1 MKRRNIILLT
11 FATFSLF
18 VFVSGYLFLQSN
30 FFLKKIQG
38 LLVNQISTRL
48 NHEIKIGGLSGNI
61 LRHLKV
67 EKIEVVDK
75 HSDSPLLAA
84 KEVSINYNLWG
95 LLRGRFLVDKL
106 TFTEPLVNAEL
117 AKDGTLNLTT
127 LLPKQEVKEQP
138 TKSSSNLF
146 DFLGISHVRL
156 DDGTLKYIDKIRNIN
171 VIISGFSMHIDGSS
185 NAIDHE
191 GEFKFHNGSIDING
205 VKKKIDELTTT
216 FHLSF
221 EKNQLSDSRGKP
233 LSLKTHLRMNIG
245 NSWVEAISETIS
257 STRTLQS
264 PFMETT
270 ITSELDLQDIKS
282 FLPEHSRL
290 GGQARIDIYAIGT
303 LEEIAGKFGL
313 TLPSAYY
320 NDIEIQD
327 LHIKADFTQT
337 SFKMTE
343 LFCTVADGR
352 LTGTGTLNLTNKQLA
367 YQSVIQAVDLQ
378 AEKFIPML
386 VKMPSDGDKSLF
398 PPHTQVWGYKYG
410 ANERESFITGVINGK
425 FTVAGILPSVE
436 NLQIRPDIIGDN
448 LKSEGTFSLSNGT
461 CNGVALQDISADYK
475 LVDDVLSFRGDFDI
489 AQAELQG
496 VLGLIDRTALDMRLT
511 HIDLAKISAI
521 LFPSVTVPTGL
532 NPVGYNLRALPSI
545 SGEGSISAKIN
556 GTLEKPRITASLDI
570 PRAMLNDISLGTV
583 EGRFSYEDKQVHIE
597 EIVLRKKE
605 PRKFMEHSGEDT
617 QCILSGNV
625 MLRDNIALE
634 LKLSL
639 TPLRL
644 ASYAPLLSPSLPLSG
659 LVTGDILLRGALDAL
674 NGKADLKITQG
685 NLYGFPIDPFTL
697 PVHVEANTIRIP
709 QILISSNED
718 NLQLSCSFAPNGDY
732 TFQLLSNELDIARL
746 FKISG
751 INQPV
756 EGTVTLEVDGGG
768 NITNP
773 SADITLNLDGI
784 RYAGQELGH
793 IAVTGTLKH
802 SLETIGQKGRA
813 ESQTM
818 TVSKDKTG
826 AERSF
831 EFYGTAMND
840 TLQVTGTLNIPEN
853 IMDIQNKTKEA
864 SLPFT
869 IMVAL
874 NDFNIRP
881 LVNIFYSDIHLDG
894 KLSGSLQFAGDVMDL
909 PRLKSNISLQQ
920 VTLNTQNHNLFNLEP
935 IEIEFTNQTAYVK
948 VFELVEYIERASGD
962 VSSSITSATR
972 SVVAL
977 NGHLGPNFM
986 QPSMPLD
993 LSVTA
998 EALDVSLLCDLLGVD
1013 QVISGAV
1020 KLDVDVTG
1028 TAESPK
1034 MTLSLASP
1042 QIVIPHP
1049 AQPISLTSISGS
1061 AVYND
1066 RLFRIDH
1073 FSLQLFPES
1082 LDDLRYENVI
1092 NLTGEI
1098 PVDLAFIPML
1108 KSADIPGA
1116 RDVFRSRI
1124 PKDSNMALQLTAP
1137 NIQLDRLAPF
1147 ILNISEI
1154 TGNLKFIATITGN
1167 LLNPEVTGTVALSAE
1182 KIISTKFP
1190 QPIEHLSC
1198 LAKMRAQP
1206 LKESD
1211 IATIELK
1218 TLQAQI
1224 GTGYYTAFGRVAVP
1238 SLLSALRNE
1247 KILKPSFFLILR
1259 GEDVDF
1265 ITPFR
1270 LSGFPAV
1277 RQSGIAGHA
1286 DVFAQLW
1293 GSGTHIND
1301 VKAEIVI
1308 DDVLLQMRPD
1318 YIGINSAI
1326 PQGASSPH
1334 SPYEVRNAGSIRLS
1348 LSDGRLQCNA
1358 LRMRTADSPTP
1369 IVSMS
1374 GYVDVERRVDIHLKC
1389 NQLNLALASPFL
1401 GPQYSSRGL
1410 ASCDIN
1416 IDGLIEEPRIEATW
1430 EISDFGVKG
1439 GVVHSE
1445 VLTTSGRSNT
1455 DQKKQVG
1462 QLVQSPRSIRLFR
1475 GCASYRDE
1483 ELDLPHLQII
1493 GFGNELTVTGKI
1505 PINLALTPMPLHA
1518 RLPARPIDVTIK
1530 GESIGLDVLQTLSNH
1545 VKSADGAVNIDL
1557 GIRGTSA
1564 KPHLVGTISIRD
1576 GTVQLSN
1583 FDTPLKSMVLRVK
1596 ANEGQIQLDELSFH
1610 IGDGWYAANAHLSM
1624 DGLMPRILVVDT
1636 FRVENAQIADF
1647 ARNFL
1652 TGQPAGKL
1660 VGHINAE
1667 MHIDEMHIG
1676 KLISEFS
1683 SKSAPK
1689 IETMDI
1695 LKQMSGKLDITDV
1708 YVKAAE
1714 EYEIYNPS
1722 PIEVTLENGTI
1733 GAFFELEEESSP
1745 EKDKRFRITAS
1756 GHWKLGKDL
1765 NLTVGGILDMAF
1777 ASKFVTTLPF
1787 ELLRGK
1793 LEYKIYLRGTESD
1806 PRITCEWWNAENFAI
1821 GSAPVESLTGKINYE
1836 QQKLDVEEIRVA
1848 ISDNSIGDN
1857 SIVLKGVIPAWLS
1870 LSELDFG
1877 LLDAESKLFL
1887 DAQFDSLSFIP
1898 LIDNQ
1903 YADAEGTGK
1912 VSITIGGDITTPKF
1926 SGFAEFRDV
1935 TLRSLSNNLEISD
1948 TDIQLTFLEDKVT
1961 IEMQGELNNGTYQ
1974 VNGSVGLSQYI
1985 PQIFN
1990 INGTWE
1996 NCTFEAPGIF
2006 EITGDGNATLTG
2018 TLDSPMLEGM
2028 MTLSEGRLTQT
2039 WKVIVKNWLDTDD
2052 INPQY
2057 DVYYDYP
2064 ILRNLEMNLDIQA
2077 ANNVW
2082 MDAPSIAKIENSVDG
2097 RIVGLL
2103 NKFVFVGHVE
2113 LLGGELWYFEHKFN
2127 VISGRVDNNSTD
2139 IFDPE
2144 YTINAKTAEPLN
2156 SIPLLNGNG
2165 EIQPRDMNIMV
2176 TLTGTLENPGPPN
2189 LRAEILDKEPGEQY
2203 ELDRQQ
2209 IISILTV
2216 GIPEIRNLNGLLYST
2231 APELLKKQAESYL
2244 GNRFAGTLGLRELR
2258 FDIRPE
2264 AFEESRFFFARE
2276 LTPRWAITYS
2286 STLQLHKEQRIEIE
2300 YQLLKFSETKNKQ
2313 IAITGERN
2321 EKGKYG
2327 VDLKLEYLFR

>member
-1 MKRRNIILLT
+1 MNRRNIILLT
-11 FATFSLF
+11 FATFLLF
-18 VFVSGYLFLQSN
+18 VFVGGYLFLQSN
-30 FFLKKIQG
+30 FFLNKIRG
-38 LLVNQISTRL
+38 LLEIQISTRL
-48 NHEIKIGGLSGNI
+48 NHEITIERLSGNI
-61 LRHLKV
+61 LRYLKA
-67 EKIEVVDK
+67 EQITVVDK

-84 KEVSINYNLWG
+84 EEVRINYKLWG
-95 LLRGRFLVDKL
+95 LLRGRFLVDEL
-106 TFTEPLVNAEL
+106 TFIKPLVDAEL

-127 LLPKQEVKEQP
+127 LRPKAEVKKQP

-156 DDGTLKYIDKIRNIN
+156 DDGTLNYIDKIRNIS
-171 VIISGFSMHIDGSS
+171 VIISGFSMRIHGPP
-185 NAIDHE
+185 NAIDHD
-191 GEFKFHNGSIDING
+191 GEFEFHNGSIDING
-205 VKKKIDELTTT
+205 VKKNIDKLTTT

-233 LSLKTHLRMNIG
+233 LSLQTQLRMNMG
-245 NSWVEAISETIS
+245 NSWVEAISS
-257 STRTLQS
+257 VRTLQP

-290 GGQARIDIYAIGT
+290 EGQARIDINASGT
-303 LEEIAGKFGL
+303 LKEIAGKFGL

-327 LHIKADFTQT
+327 LHITADFTQN
-337 SFKMTE
+337 SFKMTK
-343 LFCTVADGR
+343 LSCAVADGR
-352 LTGTGTLNLTNKQLA
+352 LTSTATLNLTNEQLA
-367 YQSVIQAVDLQ
+367 YQSAIQAIDLK

-386 VKMPSDGDKSLF
+386 VKMPSDGDKS
-398 PPHTQVWGYKYG
+398 PDY
-410 ANERESFITGVINGK
+410 ERASFITGVINGK

-475 LVDDVLSFRGDFDI
+475 LADDVLSFRGDFDI

-496 VLGLIDRTALDMRLT
+496 ALGLIDRIALDMRLT

-521 LFPSVTVPTGL
+521 LFPSVAVPTGL
-532 NPVGYNLRALPSI
+532 NPVGNNLRALPSI
-545 SGEGSISAKIN
+545 SGEGAISAKIG

-597 EIVLRKKE
+597 EIVLRK
-605 PRKFMEHSGEDT
+605 MEHSGEDT
-617 QCILSGNV
+617 QCILSGNA
-625 MLRDNIALE
+625 MLRDNIDLE

-644 ASYAPLLSPSLPLSG
+644 ASYTPLLSPSLPLSG
-659 LVTGDILLRGALDAL
+659 LATGDILLRGALNAL

-685 NLYGFPIDPFTL
+685 NLYGFLIDPFTL
-697 PVHVEANTIRIP
+697 PVRIEANTIGIP

-718 NLQLSCSFAPNGDY
+718 NIQLSCSFAPNGDY
-732 TFQLLSNELDIARL
+732 KFQLLSNELDIAKI

-756 EGTVTLEVDGGG
+756 EGTVTLEVGGDG

-773 SADITLNLDGI
+773 SADITLNFDKI

-793 IAVTGTLKH
+793 IAVKGTLKH
-802 SLETIGQKGRA
+802 NNLETIERGSPPAARSVGLQPPTI
-813 ESQTM
+813 Q
-818 TVSKDKTG
+818 DKIDIQ
-826 AERSF
+826 RSF

-840 TLQVTGTLNIPEN
+840 TIQVTGALNIPEN
-853 IMDIQNKTKEA
+853 IMDIQNKAKEA

-881 LVNIFYSDIHLDG
+881 LVNILYSDIHLDG
-894 KLSGSLQFAGDVMDL
+894 KLSGSLQFAGDVMDV

-948 VFELVEYIERASGD
+948 VFELFEYNDLFFRKAVLAKKHKIERTPDAAGAGFQPPHQRS
-962 VSSSITSATR
+962 SATR

-993 LSVTA
+993 LSLTA

-1020 KLDVDVTG
+1020 KLGVDVTG
-1028 TAESPK
+1028 TAESPT
-1034 MTLSLASP
+1034 MTLSLVSP
-1042 QIVIPHP
+1042 QIIIPHP
-1049 AQPISLTSISGS
+1049 VQPISLTSISGS
-1061 AVYND
+1061 AVYSD
-1066 RLFRIDH
+1066 RLFRIDK
-1073 FSLQLFPES
+1073 FSLQLSPEAG
-1082 LDDLRYENVI
+1082 LNTVGNDLRHENVI

-1098 PVDLAFIPML
+1098 PVDLAFVVPTR

-1124 PKDSNMALQLTAP
+1124 PEDSNMALQLTAP
-1137 NIQLDRLAPF
+1137 NIQLDHLTPF
-1147 ILNISEI
+1147 IPDISEI

-1211 IATIELK
+1211 VATIELK

-1224 GTGYYTAFGRVAVP
+1224 GTGYYTAFGGVAVP

-1270 LSGFPAV
+1270 LSGFPAF

-1308 DDVLLQMRPD
+1308 DDVLLQMHE
-1318 YIGINSAI
+1318 AI
-1326 PQGASSPH
+1326 IPHRGGAAVHEVTVEQSEH
-1334 SPYEVRNAGSIRLS
+1334 SLYKVRNAGSIRLS

-1358 LRMRTADSPTP
+1358 LRMRTDDSPTP

-1374 GYVDVERRVDIHLKC
+1374 GYIDVERRVDIHLKC

-1401 GPQYSSRGL
+1401 GPQYSPRGL

-1445 VLTTSGRSNT
+1445 APTTSGRSNT
-1455 DQKKQVG
+1455 DQREQVG

-1483 ELDLPHLQII
+1483 KLDLPHLQII

-1564 KPHLVGTISIRD
+1564 KPHLVGTIVIRD
-1576 GTVQLSN
+1576 GMVQLSN
-1583 FDTPLKSMVLRVK
+1583 FDTPLESMVLRVK

-1610 IGDGWYAANAHLSM
+1610 IGDGRYAANANLSM
-1624 DGLMPRILVVDT
+1624 DGLMPRILVVDA

-1652 TGQPAGKL
+1652 TGQPAGKI

-1676 KLISEFS
+1676 KFISEFS

-1689 IETMDI
+1689 IGTMDI
-1695 LKQMSGKLDITDV
+1695 LKQMSGKLNITDV
-1708 YVKAAE
+1708 QINTAGYD
-1714 EYEIYNPS
+1714 IYNPS
-1722 PIEVTLENGTI
+1722 PIEVTLENQAV
-1733 GAFFELEEESSP
+1733 GAFFKLKER
-1745 EKDKRFRITAS
+1745 KDKTFSLTAF
-1756 GHWKLGKDL
+1756 GNWKLGEDL
-1765 NLTVGGILDMAF
+1765 HLKVDGVLDMGLVSEF
-1777 ASKFVTTLPF
+1777 ITLPY
-1787 ELLRGK
+1787 ELRGGLK
-1793 LEYKIYLRGTESD
+1793 YDIEIRGTESD
-1806 PRITCEWWNAENFAI
+1806 PRINCEWNTENFAI
-1821 GSAPVESLTGKINYE
+1821 QSAPMESLTGKINYY
-1836 QQKLDVEEIRVA
+1836 QQKLTIEEIRVA
-1848 ISDNSIGDN
+1848 ISDNSI
-1857 SIVLKGVIPAWLS
+1857 VLKGVIPTWLS
-1870 LSELDFG
+1870 LSELDFN

-1887 DAQFDSLSFIP
+1887 DAQFNSLSFIP

-1903 YADAEGTGK
+1903 YADAEGIGK
-1912 VSITIGGDITTPKF
+1912 VSITIGGDITAPKF

-1935 TLRSLSNNLEISD
+1935 ALRSLSNNLEIRD

-1961 IEMQGELNNGTYQ
+1961 IEYMRGELNDGTYQ
-1974 VNGSVGLSQYI
+1974 ISGSVGLSQYI
-1985 PQIFN
+1985 PSIFN
-1990 INGTWE
+1990 IDGTWE
-1996 NCTFEAPGIF
+1996 DCIFEAPGIF
-2006 EITGDGNATLTG
+2006 EITCDGNAELRG
-2018 TLDSPMLEGM
+2018 TLKSPRLDGM
-2028 MTLSEGRLTQT
+2028 VALSEGTLTQT
-2039 WKVIVKNWLDTDD
+2039 WKVIVRNWFDTDNV
-2052 INPQY
+2052 NPQY

-2064 ILRNLEMNLDIQA
+2064 ILRNLEMNLGIQA

-2097 RIVGLL
+2097 RIVGPL
-2103 NKFVFVGHVE
+2103 NKFVFIGHVE

-2231 APELLKKQAESYL
+2231 APELLKKQAEWYL
-2244 GNRFAGTLGLRELR
+2244 GSRFAGTLGLRELR

-2264 AFEESRFFFARE
+2264 AFEESRFFFAKE
-2276 LTPRWAITYS
+2276 LTPNWAITYS
-2286 STLQLHKEQRIEIE
+2286 STLQLHKEQRIEME
-2300 YQLLKFSETKNKQ
+2300 YQLRKTKNKQ
-2313 IAITGERN
+2313 ISITGERN